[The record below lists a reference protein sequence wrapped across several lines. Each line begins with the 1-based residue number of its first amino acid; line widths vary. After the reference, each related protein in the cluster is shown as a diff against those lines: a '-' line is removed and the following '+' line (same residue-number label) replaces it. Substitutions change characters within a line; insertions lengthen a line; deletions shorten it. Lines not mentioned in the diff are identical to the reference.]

1 MVTEHARRLGLGAN
15 VKILGS
21 AQPGSL
27 VGAEATPKILLVALL
42 LVEALQVIDGIA
54 YRFAEE
60 TEDNRST
67 WSDLS

>member
-1 MVTEHARRLGLGAN
+1 MATEHARRFGLGASA
-15 VKILGS
+15 KIFGS
-21 AQPGSL
+21 ALLGSL